1 MDSFPDI
8 KERLN
13 FTEVAFGGAAWMD
26 IENINSKQDISK
38 VILSQEFW
46 IEIKNDL

>member
-1 MDSFPDI
+1 MCF
-8 KERLN
+8 
-13 FTEVAFGGAAWMD
+13 AA
-26 IENINSKQDISK
+26 ENGVNSNQDISK